1 MRSLLQ
7 LILAMFCAA
16 ATRPDLSGRITSSDG
31 RPLANAT
38 AYVYTA
44 GVKVGAS
51 AFCPS
56 CYPDCGKSS
65 VTDADGVF
73 TLRSLDPELRFR
85 ILVAADGY
93 KPAFITGVDPAEGKW
108 PEAKLDPMPRDL
120 EPTHV
125 LKGRVIDPKGQPVLG
140 AIVTPHGCKTADR
153 RWWGSMP
160 GVDAMSITN
169 SRGEF
174 ILTSDKP
181 AIAYDLRIE
190 ARGLARR
197 NFALVPLGAEER
209 VLQLSDGATVAGRI
223 LKDGKPLANVEIGLV
238 QHNRGV
244 EDFVGAETIGTD
256 AQGRFSFVNVGP
268 SGDWYVY
275 GLMHSI
281 GSQGAVAA
289 ETVRVLGDN
298 SVSDVG
304 DLVVSASH
312 TLSGRVVLSDGQ
324 PIPPKTRL
332 TVSRDGPW
340 DSQTVI
346 LDADGRFSVSGL
358 PTESFHVFTSV
369 KGYHLSRQNRSLELL
384 NLTFLR
390 GRIDRDI
397 NDLTI
402 LLEPGPIQ
410 RPDPASRMDDGAK
423 SFKLGQLPLE
433 GARS

>member
-1 MRSLLQ
+1 MKSILV
-7 LILAMFCAA
+7 LILAMFCMA
-16 ATRPDLSGRITSSDG
+16 ATRPDVRGRITSSDG

-44 GVKVGAS
+44 GVKVGTS
-51 AFCPS
+51 SFCPS

-73 TLRSLDPELRFR
+73 ALRSLDPELKFR
-85 ILVAADGY
+85 ILVVADGY
-93 KPAFITGVDPAEGKW
+93 KPAFITGIDPAEGKW
-108 PEAKLDPMPRDL
+108 PEARLDPMPREL

-125 LKGRVIDPKGQPVLG
+125 LKGRVLDPKGQPVLG
-140 AIVTPHGCKTADR
+140 AVVTPRGCKTADR
-153 RWWGSMP
+153 RWWGAMP

-181 AIAYDLRIE
+181 AIAYDLRVE

-209 VLQLSDGATVAGRI
+209 ILQLGDGATVAGRI

-238 QHNRGV
+238 QQNRGV
-244 EDFVGAETIGTD
+244 EDFVGADTIGTD

-268 SGDWYVY
+268 GGDWLVY
-275 GLMHSI
+275 GLMHSMA
-281 GSQGAVAA
+281 GHGAVAT

-304 DLVVSASH
+304 DLVVSAAH

-332 TVSRDGPW
+332 IASRDGAW
-340 DSQTVI
+340 DSQTVM

-358 PTESFHVFTSV
+358 PTETFNVSTSV
-369 KGYHLSRQNRSLELL
+369 RGYHFSRQNRSLDLL
-384 NLTFLR
+384 NYTFLR
-390 GRIDRDI
+390 GRIEHDI

-402 LLEPGPIQ
+402 LLEPGPLQ
-410 RPDPASRMDDGAK
+410 RPDPAQRSVDAAKNHQLGETPLDGA
-423 SFKLGQLPLE
+423 P
-433 GARS
+433 R